1 MTINIQEIIQATQHK
16 FGLEDYRLHTQELYR
31 EVNLFNETT
40 YYLSMEWYPP
50 YVKESVE
57 EDSNPEGTAVISYDL
72 TAGQYTSVIF
82 VQGKSYAN
90 SPSYPNI
97 GLEEII
103 AWIER
108 DSELVYGK
116 QFQLSRH
123 QNGQYIFHECIDGT
137 PLSPGGHI
145 EIHFDEAGKLVQYSK
160 YGFYAS
166 KSLIQKEAFTLSLE
180 QVEPLAKEQLKLLE
194 YPAYEEQ
201 RLLPLYG
208 IEEIYVTN
216 DGASVFPFEFIIH
229 AGSRLNIDKVIEWE
243 QVSTQPL
250 EKVDIEWRETITAEQ
265 AVSSEPHPDSFPITE
280 TEQEKA
286 VAAVVEGMSQL
297 YPNDSGQ
304 WVLKTLHRHQGYME
318 AVLREQ
324 APSKHV
330 FQRKLV
336 LFIDAQRFVTVNAM
350 DNLPFIEMLD
360 DFQAADEVVISQDE
374 AYVKLKK
381 KGFIKLTPVYVY
393 HPEQK
398 KYVLCGKLDCAY
410 AVNAANGEIM
420 ELNSI

>member
-1 MTINIQEIIQATQHK
+1 MTIHIQEIIHATQHK

-50 YVKESVE
+50 YVKESVD

-72 TAGQYTSVIF
+72 TTGQYTSVIF

-108 DSELVYGK
+108 DTELVYGK

-123 QNGQYIFHECIDGT
+123 QNGQYVFHECVSGT
-137 PLSPGGHI
+137 PVSPGGHI
-145 EIHFDEAGKLVQYSK
+145 EIHFDEAGKLVQYSN

-180 QVEPLAKEQLKLLE
+180 QVEPLAMQQLKLLE
-194 YPAYEEQ
+194 YPVYEEQ

-208 IEEIYVTN
+208 IEEVYVTN
-216 DGASVFPFEFIIH
+216 DGASVIPFEFIIH
-229 AGSRLNIDKVIEWE
+229 SGSRLIIDKVIEWE
-243 QVSTQPL
+243 QVNTQPL
-250 EKVDIEWRETITAEQ
+250 EKVDIEWRETVTAEQ
-265 AVSSEPHPDSFPITE
+265 VVSSEPHPDSFSITGA
-280 TEQEKA
+280 EQEKA

-304 WVLKTLHRHQGYME
+304 WVLKTLHRHRGYIE
-318 AVLREQ
+318 AILREQ
-324 APSKHV
+324 TPSKRV

-350 DNLPFIEMLD
+350 DNLPFIEMFD

-381 KGFIKLTPVYVY
+381 KGFIELTPVYVY

-398 KYVLCGKLDCAY
+398 KYILCGKLDCAY

-420 ELNSI
+420 ELNNI

>member
-1 MTINIQEIIQATQHK
+1 MSIDIQEIIQASQHK

-50 YVKESVE
+50 NVKESVD
-57 EDSNPEGTAVISYDL
+57 EDTNPEGTAVISYDL
-72 TAGQYTSVIF
+72 TVGQYTSVIF

-97 GLEEII
+97 DLEGII

-108 DSELVYGK
+108 DTEFVYGK

-123 QNGQYIFHECIDGT
+123 HNSQYIFYECVDGT
-137 PLSPGGHI
+137 PVSPGGHI

-166 KSLIQKEAFTLSLE
+166 KSLIQKETFTLSLE
-180 QVEPLAKEQLKLLE
+180 QVEPLAKQQLKLLE
-194 YPAYEEQ
+194 YPVYEEQ

-208 IEEIYVTN
+208 IEEVYVTN
-216 DGASVFPFEFIIH
+216 DGASVIPFDFIIH
-229 AGSRLNIDKVIEWE
+229 SGSQLNIDKVIEWE
-243 QVSTQPL
+243 QASTQPF
-250 EKVDIEWRETITAEQ
+250 EKVDIEWQKTITVEQ
-265 AVSSEPHPDSFPITE
+265 AVACEPHPDSFPITE
-280 TEQEKA
+280 AEQEKA
-286 VAAVVEGMSQL
+286 VTAVIEGMSQL

-324 APSKHV
+324 TPSKRV

-336 LFIDAQRFVTVNAM
+336 LFIDAQRFVAVNAM
-350 DNLPFIEMLD
+350 DNLPFIEMFD
-360 DFQAADEVVISQDE
+360 DFQAADEVIISQDD
-374 AYVKLKK
+374 AYVKLKE
-381 KGFIKLTPVYVY
+381 KGFIDLTPVYVY

-398 KYVLCGKLDCAY
+398 KYVLCGKLDCQHAMD
-410 AVNAANGEIM
+410 ATSGEIV